1 MADIT
6 RDVYREAIDLID
18 DDIITAI
25 KDRRELAQAII
36 AQRVQEGHPRVDP
49 DRVAQISAR
58 YAAGL
63 AFMPDAP
70 RRARNFADAVLSVCA

>member
-18 DDIITAI
+18 DDIIEAI
-25 KDRRELAQAII
+25 NSRRELAQAII

-49 DRVAQISAR
+49 DRVAEISAR
-58 YAAGL
+58 YAAGVKV
-63 AFMPDAP
+63 PDAA